1 MKLRKANYKGKIMD
15 TEVKTVPDQNMGIRE
30 LLDRHSRGVPLG
42 VNNRRG
48 EFFDTEIPRF
58 DDLTDMIEYKK
69 ELQGKMRE
77 HNALIKAEEEKQ
89 LKRQQDLDAQDSNSN
104 LEKKEEKNVEPV
116 QPKPNSQKKTPTS

>member
-1 MKLRKANYKGKIMD
+1 
-15 TEVKTVPDQNMGIRE
+15 

-69 ELQGKMRE
+69 ELQGKMRK
-77 HNALIKAEEEKQ
+77 HNALIKQKKEEEAKAN
-89 LKRQQDLDAQDSNSN
+89 LDALDSNSN
-104 LEKKEEKNVEPV
+104 PEKKTDSIESV
-116 QPKPNSQKKTPTS
+116 QKSESSQKTSPTS